1 MKQEKNGL
9 LVYTAATAVYL
20 MLMIGAVLYGK
31 YIEAQQQMIILV
43 NIAMGAGFLGYLKT
57 WLSVKTLPQM
67 GGFWQRRFP
76 PQLQQRQYS
85 EHWGPALSRN
95 PAKRK
100 NL

>member
-43 NIAMGAGFLGYLKT
+43 N
-57 WLSVKTLPQM
+57 LSLI
-67 GGFWQRRFP
+67 
-76 PQLQQRQYS
+76 
-85 EHWGPALSRN
+85 HI
-95 PAKRK
+95 
-100 NL
+100 

>member
-43 NIAMGAGFLGYLKT
+43 NIAMGAGFLGYLKISDYEMSFEVRIYDKKS
-57 WLSVKTLPQM
+57 LYIVCSLVFLM
-67 GGFWQRRFP
+67 VI
-76 PQLQQRQYS
+76 
-85 EHWGPALSRN
+85 
-95 PAKRK
+95 
-100 NL
+100 